1 MTIIRN
7 KNYKA
12 KCHLWLVAFAFLLVC
27 NVGCGGSAK
36 KTPTNNLA
44 GRTIIDVSDVTK
56 VDTLRFGRVRAG
68 EVVEIAIAFT
78 NTSEKP
84 LLMLSTETSCGC
96 LELDY
101 TKEPLRMG
109 EKSAATMTFYSS
121 GYNYFPPRAF
131 YIKTSSSSEP
141 KKLVVM
147 ADME

>member
-1 MTIIRN
+1 MTTIRN
-7 KNYKA
+7 RNYKA
-12 KCHLWLVAFAFLLVC
+12 KCHLWLVAFAFLLM
-27 NVGCGGSAK
+27 GCGGSAK
-36 KTPTNNLA
+36 KTATDNLA

-96 LELDY
+96 LELEY
-101 TKEPLRMG
+101 SKEPLRMG
-109 EKSAATMTFYSS
+109 EKSPATMTFYSS

-131 YIKTSSSSEP
+131 YIKTTSAEP